1 MEQRKFEFEERKM
14 EMDIMNKDLSSLD
27 DDQKEYYKM
36 IRHDIID
43 RRSKRSI

>member
-27 DDQKEYYKM
+27 DDQKEYYK
-36 IRHDIID
+36 ID
-43 RRSKRSI
+43 RKSVV